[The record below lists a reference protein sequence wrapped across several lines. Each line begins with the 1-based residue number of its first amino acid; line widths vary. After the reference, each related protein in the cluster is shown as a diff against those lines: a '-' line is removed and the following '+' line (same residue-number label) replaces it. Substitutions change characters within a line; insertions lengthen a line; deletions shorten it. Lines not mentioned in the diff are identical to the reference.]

1 MHATAVIFPEVRDAL
16 RALAR
21 HFRMGVVANADHDYL
36 IRCLDHNSLRFEL
49 LVDSE
54 TAGCYKPD
62 PWIFQRAC
70 NALSGPVGEA
80 VMVGDTGWL
89 LNERHGAPELRK
101 DATDA
106 GTIEGQRHVAWGS
119 VGVVLAIRIG
129 TRF

>member
-1 MHATAVIFPEVRDAL
+1 MPPGVTN
-16 RALAR
+16 RALYLATIRSAEGEAR
-21 HFRMGVVANADHDYL
+21 YGISYD
-36 IRCLDHNSLRFEL
+36 
-49 LVDSE
+49 
-54 TAGCYKPD
+54 
-62 PWIFQRAC
+62 
-70 NALSGPVGEA
+70 ALSGPVGEA